1 VPKKYV
7 FLSIVEKFLAKQNY
21 KKRRSQTYALA
32 SLKSF
37 NRTTVMQNYKID
49 SLFRNIPNNYQLMY

>member
-1 VPKKYV
+1 MRIFIHCRKV
-7 FLSIVEKFLAKQNY
+7 LANQIY

-37 NRTTVMQNYKID
+37 YRTTVIK
-49 SLFRNIPNNYQLMY
+49 NNKKLILQELWLVGWR

>member
-1 VPKKYV
+1 MSEISCPKTEVPKKYV

-37 NRTTVMQNYKID
+37 YRTTVIKI
-49 SLFRNIPNNYQLMY
+49 SRF

>member
-1 VPKKYV
+1 MRIFIHCRKV
-7 FLSIVEKFLAKQNY
+7 LANQIY

-37 NRTTVMQNYKID
+37 IGQ
-49 SLFRNIPNNYQLMY
+49 Q